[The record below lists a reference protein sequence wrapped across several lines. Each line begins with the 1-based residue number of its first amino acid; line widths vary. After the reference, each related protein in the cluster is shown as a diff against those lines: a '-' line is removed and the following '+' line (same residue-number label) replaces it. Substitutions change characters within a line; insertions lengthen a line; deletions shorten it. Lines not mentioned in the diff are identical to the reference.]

1 MVSIQNYS
9 GNFQNVAFTAQMRE
23 KTNSS
28 NSPKSHA
35 GLKTGAVWSVVRTS
49 VSLGMLGISSWATS
63 KVQHSANNSFQ
74 RLNSQKV
81 QDLLKHATKLQSF
94 SKSIWIGLPINIAI
108 ALGCGALVDKLNNGN
123 RAKFAE
129 ELAAKGEKA
138 ILEENDKARK
148 TKAGNIYC
156 KSDEGKK
163 RGSLLGVAGVVV
175 PSLFILAFA
184 RAKGAKVT
192 KVDGEIL
199 IDKLVNYAIGGF
211 SLGAIA
217 DSFSNKTAAK
227 NADKLASKATVSQ
240 DVQLESNETEEG

>member
-9 GNFQNVAFTAQMRE
+9 ANSQNVAFRAKMNE
-23 KTNSS
+23 KANSS
-28 NSPKSHA
+28 NPTQSHA
-35 GLKTGAVWSVVRTS
+35 GLKTGAVWSAIATPVA
-49 VSLGMLGISSWATS
+49 LGTLGLTSWANSTTQDAAKNAHQYFNAQEAQQFLKIARDSNLSS
-63 KVQHSANNSFQ
+63 KAAW
-74 RLNSQKV
+74 
-81 QDLLKHATKLQSF
+81 AT
-94 SKSIWIGLPINIAI
+94 LPINIAI
-108 ALGCGALVDKLNNGN
+108 ALGCGALVDKLNNTN

-199 IDKLVNYAIGGF
+199 IDKLVNYALGGLA
-211 SLGAIA
+211 LGAIA
-217 DSFSNKTAAK
+217 DNYSNKTAAK

>member
-49 VSLGMLGISSWATS
+49 VSLGMLGIASWATS
-63 KVQHSANNSFQ
+63 KIQRSANNSFQ
-74 RLNSQKV
+74 SSKKAQK
-81 QDLLKHATKLQSF
+81 LLELATKFRSF

-123 RAKFAE
+123 RAKFAD
-129 ELAAKGEKA
+129 ELATKGEKA
-138 ILEENDKARK
+138 TLEENDKAKK
-148 TKAGNIYC
+148 TKAGNVYC

-163 RGSLLGVAGVVV
+163 WGSLLGVAGVVV

-199 IDKLVNYAIGGF
+199 IDKLVNYSLGGLA
-211 SLGAIA
+211 LGAIA
-217 DSFSNKTAAK
+217 DNYSNKTAAK
-227 NADKLASKATVSQ
+227 NADKLASQPQEPKNVK
-240 DVQLESNETEEG
+240 TEEG

>member
-9 GNFQNVAFTAQMRE
+9 ANSQNVAFRAKMNE
-23 KTNSS
+23 KANSS
-28 NSPKSHA
+28 NPTQSHA
-35 GLKTGAVWSVVRTS
+35 GLKTGAVWSAIATPVA
-49 VSLGMLGISSWATS
+49 LGTLGLTSWANSTTQDAAKNAHQYFNAQEAQQFLKIARDSNLSS
-63 KVQHSANNSFQ
+63 KAAW
-74 RLNSQKV
+74 
-81 QDLLKHATKLQSF
+81 AT
-94 SKSIWIGLPINIAI
+94 LPINIAI
-108 ALGCGALVDKLNNGN
+108 ALGCGALVDKLNNTN

-184 RAKGAKVT
+184 RAKGAKVP
-192 KVDGEIL
+192 KVDWEIL
-199 IDKLVNYAIGGF
+199 IDKLVNYSLGGLA
-211 SLGAIA
+211 LGAIA
-217 DSFSNKTAAK
+217 DNYSNKTAAK
-227 NADKLASKATVSQ
+227 NADKLASQPQEPKNVK
-240 DVQLESNETEEG
+240 TEEG

>member
-74 RLNSQKV
+74 RSKKAQK
-81 QDLLKHATKLQSF
+81 LLELATKFRSF

-123 RAKFAE
+123 RAKFAD
-129 ELAAKGEKA
+129 ELATKGEKA
-138 ILEENDKARK
+138 TLEENDKAKK
-148 TKAGNIYC
+148 TKAGNVYC

-163 RGSLLGVAGVVV
+163 WGSLLGVAGVVV

-199 IDKLVNYAIGGF
+199 IDKLVNYSLGGLA
-211 SLGAIA
+211 LGAIA
-217 DSFSNKTAAK
+217 DNYSNKTAAK
-227 NADKLASKATVSQ
+227 NADKLASQPQEPKNVK
-240 DVQLESNETEEG
+240 TEEG

>member
-28 NSPKSHA
+28 NSTKSHA

-49 VSLGMLGISSWATS
+49 VSLGMLGIASWATS
-63 KVQHSANNSFQ
+63 KIQRSANNSFQ
-74 RLNSQKV
+74 SSKKAQK
-81 QDLLKHATKLQSF
+81 LLELATKFRSF

-123 RAKFAE
+123 RAKFAD
-129 ELAAKGEKA
+129 ELATKGEKA
-138 ILEENDKARK
+138 TLEENDKAKK
-148 TKAGNIYC
+148 TKAGNVYC

-163 RGSLLGVAGVVV
+163 WGALLGVAGVVV

-199 IDKLVNYAIGGF
+199 IDKLVNYSLGGLA
-211 SLGAIA
+211 LGAIA
-217 DSFSNKTAAK
+217 DNYSNKTAAK
-227 NADKLASKATVSQ
+227 NADKLASQPQEPKNVK
-240 DVQLESNETEEG
+240 TEEG

>member
-74 RLNSQKV
+74 SSKKAQK
-81 QDLLKHATKLQSF
+81 LLELATKFRSF

-123 RAKFAE
+123 RAKFAD
-129 ELAAKGEKA
+129 ELATKGEKA
-138 ILEENDKARK
+138 TLEENDKAKK
-148 TKAGNIYC
+148 TKAGNVYC

-163 RGSLLGVAGVVV
+163 WGSLLGVAGVVV

-199 IDKLVNYAIGGF
+199 IDKLVNYSLGGLA
-211 SLGAIA
+211 LGAIA
-217 DSFSNKTAAK
+217 DNYSNKTAAK
-227 NADKLASKATVSQ
+227 NADKLASQPQEPKNVK
-240 DVQLESNETEEG
+240 TEEG